1 MARRWRSNV
10 SQCSGPGWGTIH
22 CPQAIGHRETR
33 VCVGCPLVVDQLR
46 VELIDTPQGLIWRV
60 CGMGYCTYHRQRWQA
75 EVMYECLRVAKG
87 LPQADDD

>member
-1 MARRWRSNV
+1 M
-10 SQCSGPGWGTIH
+10 
-22 CPQAIGHRETR
+22 
-33 VCVGCPLVVDQLR
+33 VDQLR

-60 CGMGYCTYHRQRWQA
+60 CGMGYCTYHHQRWQA